1 MVTFDTDR
9 PGPDRPGIR
18 RPTIIDV
25 ARAAGVSKSLVSLA
39 LRGDTGVS
47 EATRA
52 RIAGIAEQLGYRSNR
67 LARSLVQGRT
77 ALFGAITTDLGN
89 AYYTEIL
96 SGVEA
101 AAEQAGFG
109 VLIGQGRRDAARL
122 ASRLDDLIGLN
133 VDGIVVI
140 SSRVDPRVL
149 ASAATR
155 LPIVV
160 VGRMP
165 DAVPGVDT
173 VTSDDAAGAF
183 AATTHLLA
191 AGHSR
196 IAFTTSSDRP
206 AARAR
211 CSGYEAAMRAAD
223 ALPLVI
229 AADNPQDLEIRV
241 RDMLSGPAVAR
252 PTAVVASND
261 LTAVAVLD
269 AAIDL
274 GLDVPGDL
282 AVVGYDNTALAS
294 LVRPRLSSV
303 DQPSDSIGQ
312 LCVDMLRERLAG
324 RSTDRHE
331 VLAPTLVV
339 RASSA

>member
-1 MVTFDTDR
+1 VVTFDAH
-9 PGPDRPGIR
+9 
-18 RPTIIDV
+18 RPTIVDV
-25 ARAAGVSKSLVSLA
+25 AKAAGVSKSLVSLA
-39 LRGDTGVS
+39 LRGDSGVS
-47 EATRA
+47 EATRI
-52 RIAGIAEQLGYRSNR
+52 RIAGVADQLGYRSNR

-96 SGVEA
+96 SGVEV
-101 AAEQAGFG
+101 AAENAGFG
-109 VLIGQGRRDAARL
+109 LLIGQGRRDAGRL

-133 VDGIVVI
+133 VDGIVVV

-149 ASAATR
+149 ASAASR
-155 LPIVV
+155 MPIVV

-165 DAVPGVDT
+165 DVVPGVDT
-173 VTSDDAAGAF
+173 VTSDDEAGAF
-183 AATTHLLA
+183 AATSHLLG
-191 AGHSR
+191 AGHRR
-196 IAFTTSSDRP
+196 IAFATASSRP

-211 CSGYEAAMRAAD
+211 RAGYESAMRGAGAD
-223 ALPLVI
+223 ALILV
-229 AADNPQDLEIRV
+229 ADDLGDLELRV
-241 RDMLSGPAVAR
+241 RGVLGGGPR

-261 LTAVAVLD
+261 LTAVTVLD

-312 LCVDMLRERLAG
+312 LCVDLLLERLAG

-331 VLAPTLVV
+331 VLAPALVV

>member
-1 MVTFDTDR
+1 VVTFDTH
-9 PGPDRPGIR
+9 
-18 RPTIIDV
+18 RPTIVDV

-39 LRGDTGVS
+39 LRGDPGVS
-47 EATRA
+47 EATRS
-52 RIAGIAEQLGYRSNR
+52 RIAEIAEQLGYRSNR

-77 ALFGAITTDLGN
+77 GLIGAIATDLGN
-89 AYYTEIL
+89 AYYSEIL
-96 SGVEA
+96 SGVEV
-101 AAEQAGFG
+101 AAESAGFG
-109 VLIGQGRRDAARL
+109 VLIGQGRRDAGRL
-122 ASRLDDLIGLN
+122 ASRLDDLVGLG
-133 VDGIVVI
+133 VDGVIVI

-149 ASAATR
+149 TAAAGR
-155 LPIVV
+155 VPVVV

-165 DAVPGVDT
+165 EVVPGVDT

-183 AATTHLLA
+183 AATSHLLES
-191 AGHSR
+191 GHGR
-196 IAFTTSSDRP
+196 IAFVTASGRP
-206 AARAR
+206 ASRAR
-211 CSGYEAAMRAAD
+211 RSGYEAAMRGAGAA
-223 ALPLVI
+223 AHPLIV
-229 AADNPQDLEIRV
+229 AVDDPHDLDGRV
-241 RDMLSGPAVAR
+241 RDLLGGASASAAPR

-261 LTAVAVLD
+261 ITAVAVLD

-274 GLDVPGDL
+274 GLRVPADL

-324 RSTDRHE
+324 RTTDRHE

>member
-1 MVTFDTDR
+1 VVTFDTH
-9 PGPDRPGIR
+9 
-18 RPTIIDV
+18 RPTIVDV

-39 LRGDTGVS
+39 LRGDPGVS
-47 EATRA
+47 EATRS
-52 RIAGIAEQLGYRSNR
+52 RIAEIAAQLGYRSNR

-77 ALFGAITTDLGN
+77 GLFGAITTDLGN

-96 SGVEA
+96 SGVEV
-101 AAEQAGFG
+101 AAENAGFG
-109 VLIGQGRRDAARL
+109 VLIGQGRRDAGRL
-122 ASRLDDLIGLN
+122 ASRLDDLVGLG
-133 VDGIVVI
+133 VDGVIVI

-149 ASAATR
+149 TAAASR
-155 LPIVV
+155 VPIVV

-165 DAVPGVDT
+165 EVVPGVDT

-183 AATTHLLA
+183 AATSHLLD
-191 AGHSR
+191 AGHAR
-196 IAFTTSSDRP
+196 IAFVTASDRP
-206 AARAR
+206 ASRAR
-211 CSGYEAAMRAAD
+211 RAGYEAAMRGAGAT
-223 ALPLVI
+223 AQPLIV
-229 AADNPQDLEIRV
+229 AVDDPHDLDGRV
-241 RDMLSGPAVAR
+241 RDLLGGATASADSR

-261 LTAVAVLD
+261 ITAVAVLD

-274 GLDVPGDL
+274 GLAVPGDL

-312 LCVDMLRERLAG
+312 LCVDMLRERLTG
-324 RSTDRHE
+324 RETDRHE

>member
-1 MVTFDTDR
+1 MVTFDAH
-9 PGPDRPGIR
+9 
-18 RPTIIDV
+18 RPTIVDV
-25 ARAAGVSKSLVSLA
+25 AKAAGVSKSLVSLA
-39 LRGDTGVS
+39 LRGDSGVS

-52 RIAGIAEQLGYRSNR
+52 RIAGIADQLGYRSNR

-96 SGVEA
+96 SGVEV
-101 AAEQAGFG
+101 AAENTGFG
-109 VLIGQGRRDAARL
+109 VLIGQGRRDAGRL

-133 VDGIVVI
+133 VDGIVVV

-149 ASAATR
+149 ASAAGR
-155 LPIVV
+155 MPIVV

-165 DAVPGVDT
+165 EVVPGVDT
-173 VTSDDAAGAF
+173 VTSDDEAGAF
-183 AATTHLLA
+183 AATSHLLG
-191 AGHSR
+191 AGHRR
-196 IAFTTSSDRP
+196 IAFATASSRP

-211 CSGYEAAMRAAD
+211 RAGYAAAMHGAGAAALVLAAD
-223 ALPLVI
+223 DLQALGS
-229 AADNPQDLEIRV
+229 RV
-241 RDMLSGPAVAR
+241 RAMLTADPSAVGRTSSRA
-252 PTAVVASND
+252 TAVVASND
-261 LTAVAVLD
+261 LTAVTVLD

-312 LCVDMLRERLAG
+312 LCVDLLLERLAG

-339 RASSA
+339 RASST

>member
-1 MVTFDTDR
+1 VVTFDTH
-9 PGPDRPGIR
+9 

-39 LRGDTGVS
+39 LRGDSGVS

-52 RIAGIAEQLGYRSNR
+52 RIAEIAEQLGYRSNR

-77 ALFGAITTDLGN
+77 GLFGAITTDLGN

-96 SGVEA
+96 SGVEV
-101 AAEQAGFG
+101 AAENAGFG
-109 VLIGQGRRDAARL
+109 VLIGQGRRDAGRL
-122 ASRLDDLIGLN
+122 AARLDDLVGLG
-133 VDGIVVI
+133 VDGVIVI

-149 ASAATR
+149 TAAASR
-155 LPIVV
+155 VPIVV

-165 DAVPGVDT
+165 EVVPGVDT

-183 AATTHLLA
+183 AATSHLLE
-191 AGHSR
+191 AGHGR
-196 IAFTTSSDRP
+196 IAFVTASGRP
-206 AARAR
+206 ASRAR
-211 CSGYEAAMRAAD
+211 RAGYEAAMRGAAGAHPLIVAAD
-223 ALPLVI
+223 DPNDLDERLRALLGGGDTAP
-229 AADNPQDLEIRV
+229 EG
-241 RDMLSGPAVAR
+241 SR

-261 LTAVAVLD
+261 ITAVAVLD

-303 DQPSDSIGQ
+303 DQPSESIGQ
-312 LCVDMLRERLAG
+312 LCVDLLCERLAG
-324 RSTDRHE
+324 RDSDRHE